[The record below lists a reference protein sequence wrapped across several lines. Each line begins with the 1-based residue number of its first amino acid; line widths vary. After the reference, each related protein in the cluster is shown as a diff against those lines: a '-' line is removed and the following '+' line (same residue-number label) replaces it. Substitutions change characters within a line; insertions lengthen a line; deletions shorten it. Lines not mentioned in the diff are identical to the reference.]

1 VAIAIDEQGEIA
13 GDPVVEAMGLPTKNR
28 KGEDLTD
35 IIADV
40 VGDLL
45 DGLSKAKRR
54 DADAVENAVQRA
66 VRAVVNEAWGKK
78 PACHVLVIEV

>member
-1 VAIAIDEQGEIA
+1 
-13 GDPVVEAMGLPTKNR
+13 MGLPAKNR

-45 DGLSKAKRR
+45 DGLSKVKRR

>member
-1 VAIAIDEQGEIA
+1 
-13 GDPVVEAMGLPTKNR
+13 MGLPAKNR

-45 DGLSKAKRR
+45 DGLSKVKRR

-66 VRAVVNEAWGKK
+66 VRAVVNEAGARSP
-78 PACHVLVIEV
+78 PAMCSSLRYRDGICSRDSA